1 MADYLGLCLQL
12 ERMAM
17 SQYANWNFNSMTK
30 FNGQY
35 LGANENG
42 LFVLSDGDLDGVSE
56 IPAFFELLT
65 SDWGIENQKRVRSI
79 YVGYETNGR
88 LKFAVKDD
96 DGNETEYILEANHL
110 DNAQHGAKLPGSR
123 KSKGRYWMV
132 KVDNMNGADF
142 SVDNIRILPVIL
154 GKKPSSA

>member
-12 ERMAM
+12 ERMAV
-17 SQYANWNFNSMTK
+17 SQYANYNFNSMTK

-42 LFVLSDGDLDGVSE
+42 IFRLDNGDLDGTSK

-65 SDWGIENQKRVRSI
+65 SDWGIENQKRIRTI
-79 YVGYETNGR
+79 YVGYETNGQLV
-88 LKFAVKDD
+88 LKVKDD
-96 DGNETEYILEANHL
+96 DNNEREYILEPNHL
-110 DNAQHGAKLPGSR
+110 DNSQHGAKLPGDR
-123 KSKGRYWMV
+123 GGKGRYWMIR
-132 KVDNMNGADF
+132 VDNMNGADF
-142 SVDNIRILPVIL
+142 SIDNIRILPVVL

>member
-65 SDWGIENQKRVRSI
+65 SDWGIENQKRVRSM

>member
-65 SDWGIENQKRVRSI
+65 SDWGIENQKRVRSM

-96 DGNETEYILEANHL
+96 DGNETEYILEANHF

-123 KSKGRYWMV
+123 KSKGRYWMIR
-132 KVDNMNGADF
+132 VDNMNGADF